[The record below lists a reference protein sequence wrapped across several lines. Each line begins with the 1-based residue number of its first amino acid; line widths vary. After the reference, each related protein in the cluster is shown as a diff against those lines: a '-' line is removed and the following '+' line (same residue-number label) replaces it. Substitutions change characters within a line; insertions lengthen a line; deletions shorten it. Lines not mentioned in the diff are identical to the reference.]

1 MLRQLLLALFV
12 FSLTAGTSVAQNATT
27 TETPAVEEEVPAET
41 DASKP
46 ETDGNEEDP
55 QAELRK
61 ELDAQ
66 LLGAWAEMPG
76 GLQGQLSQ
84 DTVKVALAG
93 CYAALSLPSLRFE
106 TTAERALPPEDDR
119 KGHLIY
125 YRTSK
130 GLQRFDTKAGTVTIF
145 PQIAKV
151 PRNSFDVYVLRG
163 RSATLPLRFAKRG
176 RGTFLAE
183 GDRIFL
189 HCRGLPP
196 RP

>member
-1 MLRQLLLALFV
+1 MA
-12 FSLTAGTSVAQNATT
+12 AQNTT
-27 TETPAVEEEVPAET
+27 TRPAAEVETNSSINAAPSSDATGDSDSTAKPEAEAAETEAEPAE
-41 DASKP
+41 P
-46 ETDGNEEDP
+46 DP
-55 QAELRK
+55 QAKLRK
-61 ELDAQ
+61 ELDEQ

-76 GLQGQLSQ
+76 GLTGQLSQ

-93 CYAALSLPSLRFE
+93 CYAALSVPSLRFE
-106 TTAERALPPEDDR
+106 TTAERALPPQDDR
-119 KGHLIY
+119 KGHVIY

-130 GLQRFDTKAGTVTIF
+130 GLQRFDTKAGTVTVF

-151 PRNSFDVYVLRG
+151 PRETFNVYVLRG

-183 GDRIFL
+183 GDKIYL
-189 HCRGLPP
+189 HCRGLPA